1 MEKAKLPKEGVLFKP
16 DYSKKLEFSKTY
28 SRIRFKI
35 SSLKNWVGIR
45 RSYSRASEDHLMQV
59 DNFLEYIEKEQYKI

>member
-1 MEKAKLPKEGVLFKP
+1 MEKVKLPKDGVLFKH

-28 SRIRFKI
+28 SKIRFTI
-35 SSLKNWVGIR
+35 WNLTNWVGIK
-45 RSYSRASEDHLMQV
+45 RSYKKEPNDHLMLV